1 MQGTRVTADYK
12 TRTHLMMAIKLVYQI
27 QADKENWTRWP
38 DMTKYYYHKV
48 SAKSFYNIVE
58 RMAENL
64 YGEPHTGFTLYR
76 TFCMIDFK
84 KFENFY
90 STQEWKYLLCNLNKI
105 HSYCMDFK
113 HAIPK
118 SGLDKDFV
126 FFVRTP
132 SHFS

>member
-1 MQGTRVTADYK
+1 
-12 TRTHLMMAIKLVYQI
+12 MMAIKLVYRI
-27 QADKENWTRWP
+27 QADEENWMRWLE
-38 DMTKYYYHKV
+38 MMKYNYHEV

-58 RMAENL
+58 RMAKNL
-64 YGEPHTGFTLYR
+64 YGEPPAGFTLFR

-84 KFENFY
+84 KFEHFY
-90 STQEWKYLLCNLNKI
+90 STQEWKCLLRNLNKI
-105 HSYCMDFK
+105 HSYYMDFK